1 MVGRA
6 ITERPEL
13 FGAAI
18 VESGVLNTL
27 RVEKNGTGE
36 TSIKEYGNLNNPI
49 EFKGL
54 LEMDAYQHIKTG
66 VDYPA
71 MLICTGI
78 NDPRVAPWQ
87 STKFSAKVLA
97 NSGSNKPVLLN
108 VDYEGGHGGDITVLK
123 RYKSLSKIFA
133 FAFWQLGHPD
143 YQLKK
148 TL

>member
-78 NDPRVAPWQ
+78 NDHRVAPWQ
-87 STKFSAKVLA
+87 STKFLAKVLA
-97 NSGSNKPVLLN
+97 NSDLISQC
-108 VDYEGGHGGDITVLK
+108 Y
-123 RYKSLSKIFA
+123 
-133 FAFWQLGHPD
+133 
-143 YQLKK
+143 
-148 TL
+148 